1 MYKRRAIINGNIAV
15 NDSYDGETIEV
26 KIEKV
31 TTSKEPID
39 ATAPII
45 YTEKKDGVLAGYNV
59 RTDRFEIALQAMD
72 KIHRSKVAKTENK
85 VENKENSNEAY
96 TQATDEIE
104 DTPAA

>member
-1 MYKRRAIINGNIAV
+1 MYRRKAIQNGKIAE
-15 NDSYDGETIEV
+15 NNTYDGETIEV

-59 RTDRFEIALQAMD
+59 RTDRFEVALMAMD
-72 KIHRSKVAKTENK
+72 KIHRSEVAKVENK
-85 VENKENSNEAY
+85 VENSSEVN
-96 TQATDEIE
+96 TQATENTE